1 MALKRLLPKHTH
13 DPHVVRMFLE
23 EMGVAAQLSHPH
35 IVVTYDFGELDGAYF
50 LAMEYVDGLA
60 LDRLVAEQ
68 GPLPLDAVVTLGRH
82 IASALQHA
90 HERVS
95 AGAPTP
101 VVHQD
106 VTPHNILVSRAG
118 DAKLLDFGIA
128 RTEAAALGERVHA
141 KVRYAAPEQ
150 LRRAPPDRRFDV
162 WGLGSRSTRPSPAG
176 SRFRKLTCRAGSGP
190 RRAGTSCPSR
200 SSRPT
205 PPRWP
210 TWCTGPWPRDRKIAF
225 RRRPSS
231 ARPSPPP
238 TRCPRPGAGP
248 PWAPRWPRPPPRPR
262 ASTAAR

>member
-1 MALKRLLPKHTH
+1 MSALPIPPGVPFGKYVIRTRLGQGGMGEVFLADQLGPLGPVRPVALKRLLPKHTH

-162 WGLGSRSTRPSPAG
+162 WGLGVTLYQA
-176 SRFRKLTCRAGSGP
+176 LTGRLPFPQADL
-190 RRAGTSCPSR
+190 PSR
-200 SSRPT
+200 V
-205 PPRWP
+205 
-210 TWCTGPWPRDRKIAF
+210 
-225 RRRPSS
+225 
-231 ARPSPPP
+231 
-238 TRCPRPGAGP
+238 
-248 PWAPRWPRPPPRPR
+248 R
-262 ASTAAR
+262 A